1 MAEPDDLIACCEYYL
16 AHPEEAAT
24 IARAGNDFIRTHL
37 RQSQMCADFLNALQS
52 PQGKYLSAITDALPR
67 VMPKPL
73 ARAITKTLARRLRR
87 AFVQDWE
94 NLTIRQ
100 TVSAPEFSP
109 APDTSERELVL
120 QRREAYGLRL
130 TQQHT
135 SRTRAE
141 QIWSYHDNESY
152 QVAQNPTL
160 SVVITLFNYAH
171 HIGECFAS
179 IERAA
184 ASVPEQIE
192 VVIINDASSDESF
205 TQAIACQNNSRLPVR
220 IVDKQLNTGLADAR
234 NVGIEIARA
243 PYIFMMDADNL
254 VYPGALSQL
263 LTTLTNENAAAAYSL
278 LCRFKG
284 TTDNRVGL
292 LSYYDWDPQI
302 LVQQPYIDAMAMFR
316 RDVLLEFRYDTALS
330 QIGWFGWEDYE
341 LWLRFAQR
349 NYKVAFVPNI
359 LCLYRHHDTSMI
371 NVTNLFEIELVEHF
385 MDRFQDLAGKFEPR
399 EMLFGVL
406 REKIPA
412 LRHRPAFQ
420 QGESASEAKPIRPK

>member
-1 MAEPDDLIACCEYYL
+1 M
-16 AHPEEAAT
+16 
-24 IARAGNDFIRTHL
+24 
-37 RQSQMCADFLNALQS
+37 
-52 PQGKYLSAITDALPR
+52 
-67 VMPKPL
+67 
-73 ARAITKTLARRLRR
+73 
-87 AFVQDWE
+87 
-94 NLTIRQ
+94 
-100 TVSAPEFSP
+100 
-109 APDTSERELVL
+109 PDTSERELVL
-120 QRREAYGLRL
+120 QRREAYGLRM

-135 SRTRAE
+135 SRIRAE
-141 QIWSYHDNESY
+141 KIWSYHDNESY
-152 QVAQNPTL
+152 QAAKNPAL
-160 SVVITLFNYAH
+160 SIVITLFNYAH

-184 ASVPEQIE
+184 ASLPDQVE
-192 VVIINDASSDESF
+192 VVIINDASSDESLA
-205 TQAIACQNNSRLPVR
+205 QAIACQNDSRLAVR

-254 VYPGALSQL
+254 VYPGALLQL
-263 LTTLTNENAAAAYSL
+263 LTTITNENAAAAYSL
-278 LCRFKG
+278 LCRFKE

-406 REKIPA
+406 REKILA
-412 LRHRPAFQ
+412 LRDRSAFHSNE
-420 QGESASEAKPIRPK
+420 GTSETNMVPPK